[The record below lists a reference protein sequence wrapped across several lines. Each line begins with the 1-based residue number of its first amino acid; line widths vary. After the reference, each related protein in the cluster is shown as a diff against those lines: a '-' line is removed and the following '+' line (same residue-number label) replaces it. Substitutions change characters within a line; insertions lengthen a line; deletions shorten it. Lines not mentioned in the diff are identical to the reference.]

1 MVSIVAFQAVDRGS
15 IPRWRKHI
23 FCSILGWSIVWF
35 IHPSVRPLV
44 SDESTFLHIL
54 EGSKNFLPPLPDRTG
69 LWQPFIQPCYFLQ
82 KLKKFFKKHC
92 QEWDLNPRPHLWT
105 RIPMAMHVALSFY
118 TWVWRLRPLGH
129 PDLMAQVLKRT
140 SHSILE
146 KLWKSAPGE
155 VWTHNLR
162 IAHTLTDYKY
172 GALTY
177 CATGATTIQIDYFY
191 D

>member
-15 IPRWRKHI
+15 IPRWRKYI

-44 SDESTFLHIL
+44 SDESTFLHIP
-54 EGSKNFLPPLPDRTG
+54 EGSKNFLLALPNRSG

-82 KLKKFFKKHC
+82 KLKKILKKHC

-129 PDLMAQVLKRT
+129 PDLMAQGLKRT

-146 KLWKSAPGE
+146 K
-155 VWTHNLR
+155 
-162 IAHTLTDYKY
+162 
-172 GALTY
+172 
-177 CATGATTIQIDYFY
+177 
-191 D
+191 